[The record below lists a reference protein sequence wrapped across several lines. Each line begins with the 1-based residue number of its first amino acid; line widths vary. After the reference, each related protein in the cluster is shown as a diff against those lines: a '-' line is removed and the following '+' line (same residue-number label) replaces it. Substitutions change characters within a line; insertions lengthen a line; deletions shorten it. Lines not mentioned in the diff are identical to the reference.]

1 MKKFILPVAIACAF
15 LLGLFSCIK
24 PDDFMPDEEEQEPLK
39 DYVCNCVYVAITGGP
54 SEGEPN
60 KEESTTLSQRTRAQA
75 EFDCSQ
81 LDSKY
86 FADYFDG
93 TCLLE

>member
-24 PDDFMPDEEEQEPLK
+24 PDDLIPDEEVG
-39 DYVCNCVYVAITGGP
+39 DYVCKCVYVAISGGS
-54 SEGEPN
+54 SEGEPD
-60 KEESTTLSQRTRAQA
+60 KEESTTLSQRTRQQA
-75 EFDCSQ
+75 EFDCTK
-81 LDSKY
+81 LNSKY
-86 FADYFDG
+86 FADAFDG